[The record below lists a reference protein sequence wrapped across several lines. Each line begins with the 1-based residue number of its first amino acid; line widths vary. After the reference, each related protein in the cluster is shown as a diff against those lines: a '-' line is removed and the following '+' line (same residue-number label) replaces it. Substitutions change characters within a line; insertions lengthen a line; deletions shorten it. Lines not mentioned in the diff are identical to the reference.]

1 VKIAM
6 LVFLAVGGNEAG
18 NRHLADQKVA
28 IRDSEESSP
37 DKEIA
42 RCYELRGFG
51 VSRNRRLGRIR
62 VVQVR
67 RGRGSMR
74 RQRSLE

>member
-1 VKIAM
+1 MKIAM

-28 IRDSEESSP
+28 IRESEESSP

-51 VSRNRRLGRIR
+51 VSRN
-62 VVQVR
+62 Q
-67 RGRGSMR
+67 
-74 RQRSLE
+74 